1 MSQRDH
7 SSSRDHSLRW
17 RGYLAPSS
25 NQPVCT
31 CTPQS
36 DAACVGKVCVA
47 GGCRVT
53 TQWVSC
59 CVQYRYVQNPRME
72 KSDFWWKLNFS
83 PLTRGWKK
91 PKAICFWLFLIIT
104 LPPSGFWI
112 YHTSSSGFP
121 LMNPEGGSVIIKNM
135 NPEGGSVIDSSEG
148 GSVIIPLSKIWR
160 IHTYTHIY
168 IYVLKCGVIWGSR
181 VLCHNT
187 IVQKL
192 GQNHWSRTNLLP
204 LSH

>member
-7 SSSRDHSLRW
+7 SSSRDHSFRW
-17 RGYLAPSS
+17 GGYLAPSS

-112 YHTSSSGFP
+112 YHTSSLWIPSDESRGRKCDNQKHESRGRKCDRFIRGRKCD
-121 LMNPEGGSVIIKNM
+121 NTIVKNM
-135 NPEGGSVIDSSEG
+135 TNTH
-148 GSVIIPLSKIWR
+148 
-160 IHTYTHIY
+160 IHTYIY
-168 IYVLKCGVIWGSR
+168 ICTKM
-181 VLCHNT
+181 
-187 IVQKL
+187 
-192 GQNHWSRTNLLP
+192 WSHLRE
-204 LSH
+204 SSAVS